1 MFSTLPRALLTM
13 PEYCGTLAAARYLG
27 EAGIQVWTAGEGPA
41 PAGYSR
47 RVSRRLRCPPPTQ
60 PERLLAWLLDLG
72 VRHPGAVLY
81 PTTDEYA
88 WFQSLHEVAL
98 SRYYKLYAPSN
109 EVIERLLD
117 KRALHG
123 ICERVG
129 IATPRSFYPEN
140 ENDVAQIAATAPMPL
155 LIKPRTQVLSRTHS
169 KGRIVFQRDELLQ
182 SYRDYARENRYG
194 RAVMDRMPK
203 ASQPLL
209 QEYHSEGVSRS
220 YLVSGFVDRT
230 GELFV
235 ARAANKIMQRPR
247 SLGIALCAEAAPL
260 DEALA
265 EKVRLLCVAAGYFGV
280 FQIEF
285 LRVGGGYLL
294 IDMNPRYYHYM
305 AFDIARGMPLPLFA
319 HLAACGDD
327 AALAC
332 EIQKARVHS
341 GDGKK
346 AFTYQLHFG
355 ELLLVQRLAGSI
367 SREEV
372 AHWRRWYASHRG
384 DVVDAVREDGDE
396 MPSLVDA
403 VMHLAHHVRHPRSFI
418 THIARGK

>member
-1 MFSTLPRALLTM
+1 MSPRALLTM

-27 EAGIQVWTAGEGPA
+27 EAGIQVWIAGEGPA

-47 RVSRRLRCPPPTQ
+47 RVSKRLRCPSPGQ
-60 PERLLAWLLDLG
+60 PDRLPAWLLDLG
-72 VRHPGAVLY
+72 ARHPGAVLY

-98 SRYYKLYAPSN
+98 ARHYKLYAPPS
-109 EVIERLLD
+109 EVIEKLLD

-123 ICERVG
+123 LCDQVG
-129 IATPRSFYPEN
+129 ISTPRSFYPES
-140 ENDVAQIAATAPMPL
+140 EDEVARIGETAPMPL

-169 KGRIVFQRDELLQ
+169 KGRIVFRRHELLQ
-182 SYRDYARENRYG
+182 NYRDYVRENTYG
-194 RAVMDRMPK
+194 RAVIDRMPK

-209 QEYHSEGVSRS
+209 QEYHAEGVSSS
-220 YLVSGFVDRT
+220 YLISGFVDRT
-230 GELFV
+230 GDLFV

-247 SLGIALCAEAAPL
+247 TLGIALCAEAAPL

-265 EKVRLLCVAAGYFGV
+265 EKVRLMCLAAGYFGV

-285 LRVGGGYLL
+285 LRVGGRYLL

-327 AALAC
+327 TALAQ
-332 EIQKARVHS
+332 EIHKARAHS
-341 GDGKK
+341 GNGKK
-346 AFTYQLHFG
+346 AFTYQLHLG

-384 DVVDAVREDGDE
+384 DVVDAVREHGDE

-418 THIARGK
+418 TNIARGK